1 MVRPNL
7 SLAEAKCREAIDSQA
22 RVGTAGGLCLTAL
35 STVEMAACAAEKADV
50 QKFTLEKN
58 GNLHLT
64 AHKGSCLALFTGYG
78 PGLTMA
84 ACKSG
89 APGKNEEFTLTNGQL
104 CSSTLGHPSTPLCLK
119 PEAKKPSGHGHGHGH
134 GEQGGGF
141 DCIANAAALAR
152 CQVHFTMCG
161 FRPACN
167 PAPLA
172 TLACCNLADR
182 AVFGHTGGRS

>member
-1 MVRPNL
+1 MVVR
-7 SLAEAKCREAIDSQA
+7 
-22 RVGTAGGLCLTAL
+22 T
-35 STVEMAACAAEKADV
+35 
-50 QKFTLEKN
+50 
-58 GNLHLT
+58 
-64 AHKGSCLALFTGYG
+64 G

-119 PEAKKPSGHGHGHGH
+119 PEAKKPSGHGGHGH

-141 DCIANAAALAR
+141 DCIADAAALAR

-161 FRPACN
+161 FRPPVPFASLPRLQRCSACN
-167 PAPLA
+167 AGLLQP
-172 TLACCNLADR
+172 C
-182 AVFGHTGGRS
+182 